1 MSKDFLEK
9 ANRTTWYFDK
19 DKYREELNLLDIET
33 LKIVLNDRLET
44 LNFTTNKI
52 FIIYE
57 ILDKKIEELKIKMK
71 KLSLTHIFIR
81 ILKNMLCFRV
91 IIISKSLCL
100 IRSLFISFQR
110 FIFYFTFWHN
120 DNNYEILKI
129 KTFGF

>member
-33 LKIVLNDRLET
+33 LKIVLNNRLEI

-57 ILDKKIEELKIKMK
+57 ILDKKIEESINK
-71 KLSLTHIFIR
+71 K
-81 ILKNMLCFRV
+81 
-91 IIISKSLCL
+91 
-100 IRSLFISFQR
+100 
-110 FIFYFTFWHN
+110 
-120 DNNYEILKI
+120 D
-129 KTFGF
+129 